1 MAQRLCKLSRHDI
14 TASLSDIHRIVAA
27 PKYLCR
33 SCARSSSDKNRLCKP
48 QAFSVKTSTAKSSAS
63 KERVSKESVKVEKS
77 NKAALKV
84 AKKTLK
90 AQKKYHKKLEKVL
103 KKQRKLAKKQQA
115 LQLKFSKL
123 NPSSNG
129 EYSLTS
135 QYH

>member
-33 SCARSSSDKNRLCKP
+33 SCARSSSDKKRLCKP
-48 QAFSVKTSTAKSSAS
+48 QAFSVNAPVAKESTTVDKSS
-63 KERVSKESVKVEKS
+63 
-77 NKAALKV
+77 KAALKV

-90 AQKKYHKKLEKVL
+90 AQKKYQKKLEKVL

-115 LQLKFSKL
+115 LQLKFAKL
-123 NPSSNG
+123 NQATSS

>member
-48 QAFSVKTSTAKSSAS
+48 QAFSVKALVAKSS
-63 KERVSKESVKVEKS
+63 VSKESVKADKS
-77 NKAALKV
+77 SKAALKM

>member
-14 TASLSDIHRIVAA
+14 AASLTDIHRLVAQ

-33 SCARSSSDKNRLCKP
+33 SCARSSSDKKSLCKP
-48 QAFSVKTSTAKSSAS
+48 EVFSAS
-63 KERVSKESVKVEKS
+63 TKKSETKVKPQPSGKP
-77 NKAALKV
+77 ALKA

-90 AQKKYHKKLEKVL
+90 AQKKYQKKLEKVL

-115 LQLKFSKL
+115 LQVKFSEL
-123 NPSSNG
+123 NIAQSS

>member
-1 MAQRLCKLSRHDI
+1 MAQRLCKLNRHEI
-14 TASLSDIHRIVAA
+14 AASLTDIHRIVAQ

-33 SCARSSSDKNRLCKP
+33 SCARSSSDKKTLCKP
-48 QAFSVKTSTAKSSAS
+48 ESFSVSATEQKVKTKPQQSGKS
-63 KERVSKESVKVEKS
+63 
-77 NKAALKV
+77 ALKV

-90 AQKKYHKKLEKVL
+90 AQKKYQKKLKKVL

-115 LQLKFSKL
+115 LQMKFSEL
-123 NPSSNG
+123 NIVQSS

>member
-33 SCARSSSDKNRLCKP
+33 SCARSSSDKKRLCKP
-48 QAFSVKTSTAKSSAS
+48 QAFSVNAPVA
-63 KERVSKESVKVEKS
+63 KESVTVDKS
-77 NKAALKV
+77 SKAALKV

-90 AQKKYHKKLEKVL
+90 AQKKYQKKLEKVL

-115 LQLKFSKL
+115 LQLKFAEL
-123 NPSSNG
+123 NQATSS

>member
-33 SCARSSSDKNRLCKP
+33 SCARSSSDKKRLCKP
-48 QAFSVKTSTAKSSAS
+48 QAFSVNAPVANESNTVDKSS
-63 KERVSKESVKVEKS
+63 
-77 NKAALKV
+77 KAALKV

-90 AQKKYHKKLEKVL
+90 AQKKYQKKLEKVL

-123 NPSSNG
+123 NQVTNS

>member
-27 PKYLCR
+27 PNYLCR
-33 SCARSSSDKNRLCKP
+33 SCARSSSDKKRLCKP
-48 QAFSVKTSTAKSSAS
+48 QAFSVNAPAVKESTSVNKSS
-63 KERVSKESVKVEKS
+63 
-77 NKAALKV
+77 KAALKV

-90 AQKKYHKKLEKVL
+90 AEKKYQKKLEKVL
-103 KKQRKLAKKQQA
+103 KKQQA

-123 NPSSNG
+123 NPVSNG

>member
-33 SCARSSSDKNRLCKP
+33 SCARSSSDKKRLCKP
-48 QAFSVKTSTAKSSAS
+48 QAFSVNAPVA
-63 KERVSKESVKVEKS
+63 KESTTVDKS
-77 NKAALKV
+77 RKAALKV

-90 AQKKYHKKLEKVL
+90 AQKKYQKKLEKVL

-115 LQLKFSKL
+115 LQLKFAKL
-123 NPSSNG
+123 NQATSS

>member
-14 TASLSDIHRIVAA
+14 TASLSDIHRIVTE

-33 SCARSSSDKNRLCKP
+33 SCARSSADKNRLCKP
-48 QAFSVKTSTAKSSAS
+48 EALSVSAPKLKTEAQVDLSSKS
-63 KERVSKESVKVEKS
+63 
-77 NKAALKV
+77 ALKV

-90 AQKKYHKKLEKVL
+90 AQKKYQKKLEKVL

-115 LQLKFSKL
+115 LQVKFSEL
-123 NPSSNG
+123 NTSQPS

>member
-33 SCARSSSDKNRLCKP
+33 SCARSSSDKKRLCKP
-48 QAFSVKTSTAKSSAS
+48 QAFSVNALVAKESTTVDKSVDKSS
-63 KERVSKESVKVEKS
+63 
-77 NKAALKV
+77 KAALKV

-90 AQKKYHKKLEKVL
+90 AQKKYQKKLEKVL

-115 LQLKFSKL
+115 LQLKFAEL
-123 NPSSNG
+123 NQATSS

>member
-33 SCARSSSDKNRLCKP
+33 SCARSSSDKKRLCKP
-48 QAFSVKTSTAKSSAS
+48 EAFSVNAPVAKESTTVDKSS
-63 KERVSKESVKVEKS
+63 
-77 NKAALKV
+77 KAALKV

-90 AQKKYHKKLEKVL
+90 AQKKYQKKLEKVL

-115 LQLKFSKL
+115 LQLKFAKL
-123 NPSSNG
+123 NQATSS

>member
-14 TASLSDIHRIVAA
+14 SASLSDIHRIVAE

-48 QAFSVKTSTAKSSAS
+48 EAFSASTSKVKTKD
-63 KERVSKESVKVEKS
+63 KVELSSKS
-77 NKAALKV
+77 ALKA

-90 AQKKYHKKLEKVL
+90 AQKKYQKKLEKVL

-115 LQLKFSKL
+115 LQVKFSEL
-123 NPSSNG
+123 NISQPS

>member
-33 SCARSSSDKNRLCKP
+33 SCARSSSDKKRLCKP
-48 QAFSVKTSTAKSSAS
+48 QAFSVNAPVAKESATFDKSS
-63 KERVSKESVKVEKS
+63 
-77 NKAALKV
+77 KAALKV

-90 AQKKYHKKLEKVL
+90 AQKKYQKKLEKVL

-115 LQLKFSKL
+115 LQLKFAKL
-123 NPSSNG
+123 NQATSS

>member
-33 SCARSSSDKNRLCKP
+33 SCARSSSDKKRLCKP
-48 QAFSVKTSTAKSSAS
+48 QAFSVNAPVA
-63 KERVSKESVKVEKS
+63 KESTTVDKS
-77 NKAALKV
+77 RKAALKV

-90 AQKKYHKKLEKVL
+90 AQKKYQKKLEKVL

-115 LQLKFSKL
+115 LQLKFAEL
-123 NPSSNG
+123 NQATSS

>member
-33 SCARSSSDKNRLCKP
+33 SCARSSSDKKRLCKP
-48 QAFSVKTSTAKSSAS
+48 QAFSVNAPVAKESTTVDKSS
-63 KERVSKESVKVEKS
+63 
-77 NKAALKV
+77 KAALKV

-90 AQKKYHKKLEKVL
+90 AQKKYQKKLEKVL

-115 LQLKFSKL
+115 LQLKFAEL
-123 NPSSNG
+123 NQATSS